1 MRAPKHLWSG
11 DWERESAAVSEEL
24 ASLEELP
31 RVPSR
36 PAPPPAAT
44 DDAPAPRRRWT
55 WPDLSALRILLP
67 TPPVRRFVAIGF
79 VVLVVLAAAA
89 YGLGA
94 VLGEAQSQSSS
105 TAAGGPMAWL
115 GMEVETL
122 APSGVVVATVPPGS
136 PGEQAGLEPGDVIVA
151 IGNRTVN
158 GTGDIAG
165 AIAGRHA
172 GQRVPVEVS
181 RGSTPFTTSVT
192 LGAPPSSYP

>member
-31 RVPSR
+31 RVVAEPAS
-36 PAPPPAAT
+36 APPAEET
-44 DDAPAPRRRWT
+44 GRLRRWWT
-55 WPDLSALRILLP
+55 WPDLSALRILVP
-67 TPPVRRFVAIGF
+67 TPAVRRIVAIGF
-79 VVLVVLAAAA
+79 VLLVALAAAA

-94 VLGEAQSQSSS
+94 VLGSTQSQSSA
-105 TAAGGPMAWL
+105 TGPGGPMSWL

-122 APSGVVVATVPPGS
+122 APSGVVVATAPPGS
-136 PGEQAGLEPGDVIVA
+136 QGERAGLEPGDVIVA

-165 AIAGRHA
+165 AIAGMHA
-172 GQRVPVEVS
+172 GQHVSIEVS